1 MKQFASNVKLL
12 TETYWIDQDEVLE
25 KPSLK
30 NESSIDEFIN
40 TIGEKVLVKEL
51 NELLVANGL
60 KKGNRDKNEKLR
72 AILMH
77 GVDEDETKGDKDKNN
92 KTQKNDD
99 E

>member
-40 TIGEKVLVKEL
+40 TIGEKVLVKDL

-72 AILMH
+72 TILMH
-77 GVDEDETKGDKDKNN
+77 GVEEDEKKGDKDKKNTTN
-92 KTQKNDD
+92 KKR
-99 E
+99 